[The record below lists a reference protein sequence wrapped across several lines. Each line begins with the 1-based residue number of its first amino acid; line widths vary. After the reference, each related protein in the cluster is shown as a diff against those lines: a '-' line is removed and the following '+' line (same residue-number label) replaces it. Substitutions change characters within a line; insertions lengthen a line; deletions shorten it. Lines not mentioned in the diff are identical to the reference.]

1 MELLLSSKLIHLIWR
16 YHTISQGHKDKKWGK
31 GGREGGRKNLQDEKQ
46 KSFHKDQRH
55 KNLD

>member
-16 YHTISQGHKDKKWGK
+16 YHTISQGHKDK

-46 KSFHKDQRH
+46 KVFIKTRGI
-55 KNLD
+55 KI

>member
-16 YHTISQGHKDKKWGK
+16 YHTISQGHKDKKGGK

-46 KSFHKDQRH
+46 KVFIKTRGI
-55 KNLD
+55 KI